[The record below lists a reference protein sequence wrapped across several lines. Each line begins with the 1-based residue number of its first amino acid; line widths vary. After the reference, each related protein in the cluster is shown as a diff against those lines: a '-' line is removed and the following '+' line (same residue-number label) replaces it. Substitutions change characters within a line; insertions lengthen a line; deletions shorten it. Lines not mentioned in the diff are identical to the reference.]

1 MVRGEAIIVLSG
13 TGPAASN
20 RPDSLVPTNWW
31 GPRLAKLTL
40 VRNHYLR
47 VQIIRRRIFNN
58 LDFTAKSV
66 LAGVEKYQHFIRN
79 IGGSTNLL
87 YAKLVHLEAVEKKLS
102 MNEQEIFK
110 RITVHIKSN
119 ERQRAEIAASELA
132 NMKKMHKKI
141 KDSRLVLEA
150 ATIRFSTLKDYAE
163 ILDTINPTV
172 EMLNSIHKD
181 IARAVPDVNST
192 LSEVSNVTTGILLS
206 SNVPEPQ
213 KISTPVDEDAKSI
226 LGEVEDKLEE
236 GARANLPDPSIL
248 SKLKKQE
255 AHNQELCEV

>member
-1 MVRGEAIIVLSG
+1 MCNMPIVL
-13 TGPAASN
+13 AS
-20 RPDSLVPTNWW
+20 
-31 GPRLAKLTL
+31 
-40 VRNHYLR
+40 
-47 VQIIRRRIFNN
+47 
-58 LDFTAKSV
+58 
-66 LAGVEKYQHFIRN
+66 
-79 IGGSTNLL
+79 
-87 YAKLVHLEAVEKKLS
+87 AVEKKLS

-110 RITVHIKSN
+110 RITVHIKNN

-141 KDSRLVLEA
+141 KDTRLVLEA
-150 ATIRFSTLKDYAE
+150 ATIRFSTLKDYSE

-172 EMLNSIHKD
+172 EMLNGIHKD

-213 KISTPVDEDAKSI
+213 KISTPIDGDAKSI

-236 GARANLPDPSIL
+236 DARANLPDPSIL
-248 SKLKKQE
+248 SALKKE
-255 AHNQELCEV
+255 AHRQELCEV